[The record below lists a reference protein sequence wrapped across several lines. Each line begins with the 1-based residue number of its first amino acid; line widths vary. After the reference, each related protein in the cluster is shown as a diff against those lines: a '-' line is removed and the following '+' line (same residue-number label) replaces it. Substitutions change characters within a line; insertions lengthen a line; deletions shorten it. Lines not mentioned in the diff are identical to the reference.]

1 VHLRSTDLLAGILEA
16 ELGTVPRALA
26 IAGVDRVV
34 LVARA
39 WVFKG

>member
-1 VHLRSTDLLAGILEA
+1 LRSIDLLAGILQA

-26 IAGVDRVV
+26 IARIDVAA

-39 WVFKG
+39 RASA